1 MKRLVAIL
9 LLALSGCGISEDC
22 IQSSGNRILR
32 EVEVP
37 AFDKIMVF
45 PGVSVMIAQGD
56 EFSATVEAGENFIED
71 VRVLVADGV
80 LKISEDSGCNW
91 VRKHGDV
98 VVHVTAPSL
107 TEVYSN
113 TDRDIRS
120 VGTLTYPIL
129 RLYAMD
135 TFGGVGTG
143 DFHLSVNNDLT
154 YVAGNNIAAFYLDGQ
169 TDLLSVNFYND
180 MGRFEGQNLIA
191 NEVEVFHRSSND
203 MIVHPVTKL
212 SGNIYSTG
220 NVICVSQP
228 PVVEVVEHYVGRVIY
243 GL

>member
-1 MKRLVAIL
+1 MKKFIAIL

-22 IQSSGNRILR
+22 IQGSGSRIFR
-32 EVEVP
+32 EVEVS

-45 PGVSVMIAQGD
+45 PGISVILTQGD
-56 EFSATVEAGENFIED
+56 EFSATVEAGENFIGG
-71 VRVLVADGV
+71 VSVKVVDGL
-80 LKISEDSGCNW
+80 LKLSDDSGCNW
-91 VRKHGDV
+91 VRKHGNV

-107 TEVYSN
+107 TEIYSN

-120 VGTLTYPIL
+120 NGVLTYPTL

-143 DFHLSVNNDLT
+143 DFHLSVENDLT
-154 YVAGNNIAAFYLDGQ
+154 YIAGNNIAAFYIDGQ

-180 MGRFEGQNLIA
+180 MGRFEGENLIA
-191 NEVEVFHRSSND
+191 KEVEVFHRSSND
-203 MIVHPVTKL
+203 MIVHPIAKL

-220 NVICVSQP
+220 NVISVNQP
-228 PVVEVVEHYVGRVIY
+228 PVVEVVEHFSGRVIFE
-243 GL
+243 